1 MLKGFHGK
9 TLGSLSLMGKYVFR
23 KPLLPLLDGIR
34 QVPFADLKALEHELS
49 SARAVGDDI
58 AAVVLEPIQGEAG
71 AIVPPDEY
79 LPGVRA
85 LCDHYGVLLIADE
98 VQTGFGRT
106 GEIFGVDHWDV
117 KPDIMCFGKALG
129 GGVVPMSAFM
139 ATPEIWK
146 CLEPNPFMHTTTTGG
161 NPLACA
167 SALAAISVLLE
178 EDLAA
183 QAKKKGK
190 YVLEK
195 LGELQDRYPGILAK
209 KRGLGLLLG
218 MEFHTDGIGYKV
230 ASGLFSRGVITA
242 GTLTNAKNIR
252 YEPALNIP
260 WKLLDE
266 SLNRIEDVF
275 KSIEL
280 PKGKPNEF
288 MYAGHMLHVD
298 LSRNDI
304 QSKTIPKEIR
314 EQYIGGWGIA
324 TKYLYD
330 TVDPKIDPLSADNAL
345 VIMTGPV
352 CGTLVPTSARTCLVS
367 KSPKTGTIFETNIG
381 GSFGPE
387 LKFAGFDGIVI
398 TGKAKK
404 PVYLRIENNR
414 VTLEDASALVG
425 KGIFETEEWL
435 KDEVDVEAKTLSIGP
450 AGENLVEFACI
461 GSESYRQMGRGGAG
475 TLFGSKNLKAVVCRG
490 TGGVQV
496 NEIGSFYE
504 KVVEH
509 TENSLLTDENM
520 WAKNQ
525 GTPILVDVTNEM
537 GIHPTRNFTKGVSAG
552 RQNLNAD
559 AIDDVKIGDRS
570 CASCP
575 MGCGKFTEINGT
587 RLEGPEYETLCLGGS
602 NCEISD
608 LETVMKFNRVC
619 DDYGIDTMSCGNI
632 IGLAMDLTES
642 GIHDYG
648 IKFGNGDEMLSLVKE
663 IATQSTPRG
672 RDLALGAQKLAAKY
686 HADDKAAYSK
696 NLEMPAY
703 DPRGNYGMALG
714 FATSERGACHLRSFT
729 IFEDEPFNIKLMSR
743 AVMDKQNLNAVK
755 FSVGLCDFWGNVD
768 TIIMADFLTKG
779 LGKKVSARDLDKAGE
794 RIWNL
799 NRLFNLKAGFKSSD
813 DVISSKL
820 LNKVLENGPHEG
832 RKFDIDA
839 LEQMKSLLY
848 SLRGWDE
855 NGIPSEDKLS
865 ELDLLDA

>member
-1 MLKGFHGK
+1 
-9 TLGSLSLMGKYVFR
+9 
-23 KPLLPLLDGIR
+23 
-34 QVPFADLKALEHELS
+34 
-49 SARAVGDDI
+49 
-58 AAVVLEPIQGEAG
+58 
-71 AIVPPDEY
+71 
-79 LPGVRA
+79 
-85 LCDHYGVLLIADE
+85 
-98 VQTGFGRT
+98 
-106 GEIFGVDHWDV
+106 
-117 KPDIMCFGKALG
+117 
-129 GGVVPMSAFM
+129 
-139 ATPEIWK
+139 
-146 CLEPNPFMHTTTTGG
+146 
-161 NPLACA
+161 
-167 SALAAISVLLE
+167 
-178 EDLAA
+178 
-183 QAKKKGK
+183 
-190 YVLEK
+190 
-195 LGELQDRYPGILAK
+195 
-209 KRGLGLLLG
+209 
-218 MEFHTDGIGYKV
+218 
-230 ASGLFSRGVITA
+230 
-242 GTLTNAKNIR
+242 
-252 YEPALNIP
+252 
-260 WKLLDE
+260 
-266 SLNRIEDVF
+266 
-275 KSIEL
+275 
-280 PKGKPNEF
+280 

>member
-1 MLKGFHGK
+1 
-9 TLGSLSLMGKYVFR
+9 
-23 KPLLPLLDGIR
+23 
-34 QVPFADLKALEHELS
+34 
-49 SARAVGDDI
+49 
-58 AAVVLEPIQGEAG
+58 
-71 AIVPPDEY
+71 
-79 LPGVRA
+79 
-85 LCDHYGVLLIADE
+85 
-98 VQTGFGRT
+98 
-106 GEIFGVDHWDV
+106 
-117 KPDIMCFGKALG
+117 
-129 GGVVPMSAFM
+129 
-139 ATPEIWK
+139 
-146 CLEPNPFMHTTTTGG
+146 
-161 NPLACA
+161 
-167 SALAAISVLLE
+167 
-178 EDLAA
+178 
-183 QAKKKGK
+183 
-190 YVLEK
+190 
-195 LGELQDRYPGILAK
+195 
-209 KRGLGLLLG
+209 

-743 AVMDKQNLNAVK
+743 AVMDKQNLTPSN
-755 FSVGLCDFWGNVD
+755 FPWGCV
-768 TIIMADFLTKG
+768 IF
-779 LGKKVSARDLDKAGE
+779 GE
-794 RIWNL
+794 MW
-799 NRLFNLKAGFKSSD
+799 
-813 DVISSKL
+813 
-820 LNKVLENGPHEG
+820 
-832 RKFDIDA
+832 
-839 LEQMKSLLY
+839 
-848 SLRGWDE
+848 
-855 NGIPSEDKLS
+855 IPSLWRIS
-865 ELDLLDA
+865 